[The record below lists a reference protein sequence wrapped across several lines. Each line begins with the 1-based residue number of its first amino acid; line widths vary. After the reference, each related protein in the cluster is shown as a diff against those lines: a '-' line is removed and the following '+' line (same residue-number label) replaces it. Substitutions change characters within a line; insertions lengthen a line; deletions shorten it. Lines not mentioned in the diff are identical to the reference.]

1 MESMTAANTAFG
13 ANGGS
18 IPERGWTREDFE
30 CLTEAEAADVL
41 LRRLRKL
48 LRSGVTDPLE
58 ALMLASKLELP
69 LG

>member
-1 MESMTAANTAFG
+1 MTAAHTG
-13 ANGGS
+13 LGEDGGS

-41 LRRLRKL
+41 LRRLRTL
-48 LRSGVTDPLE
+48 LRNGVTDPLE